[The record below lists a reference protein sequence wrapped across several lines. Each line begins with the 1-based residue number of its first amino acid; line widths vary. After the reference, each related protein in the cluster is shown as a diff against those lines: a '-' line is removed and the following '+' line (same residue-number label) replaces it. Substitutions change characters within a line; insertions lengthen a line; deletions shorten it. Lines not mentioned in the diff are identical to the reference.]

1 MLQFFAEKRV
11 FFNRILVLFLIALIY
26 FSPTINLNSINMENY
41 NTSLWNISGMILMVL
56 GSIGRIWASL
66 FIEGHKTKKVIT
78 EGPYSFIRHPLYL
91 FSLMI
96 ILSLFLAIKSVF
108 IGLYLLTMFI
118 LFHIPT
124 VLNEERVLTELHGG
138 DYMQYKNR
146 VSRFIPN
153 IFIYKKV
160 EKDTYLDIRLQR
172 VQQVMIE
179 AVLLI
184 ILYEAIIFLN

>member
-11 FFNRILVLFLIALIY
+11 FFNRILGLFLIALIY

-96 ILSLFLAIKSVF
+96 LLSLFLAIKSVF

>member
-11 FFNRILVLFLIALIY
+11 FFNRILGLFLIALIY

-78 EGPYSFIRHPLYL
+78 DGPYSLIRHPLYL

-96 ILSLFLAIKSVF
+96 LLSLFLAIKSVF

>member
-11 FFNRILVLFLIALIY
+11 FFNRILGLFLIALIY

-96 ILSLFLAIKSVF
+96 LLSLFLAIKSVF

-138 DYMQYKNR
+138 DYIQYKNR

>member
-11 FFNRILVLFLIALIY
+11 FFNRILGLFLIALIY

-78 EGPYSFIRHPLYL
+78 DGPYSLIRHPLYL

-96 ILSLFLAIKSVF
+96 LLSLFLAIKSVF

-118 LFHIPT
+118 LFHIPS

-138 DYMQYKNR
+138 DYLQYKNR

-153 IFIYKKV
+153 IFIYKKA

>member
-1 MLQFFAEKRV
+1 MIRLF
-11 FFNRILVLFLIALIY
+11 VLF
-26 FSPTINLNSINMENY
+26 T
-41 NTSLWNISGMILMVL
+41 
-56 GSIGRIWASL
+56 
-66 FIEGHKTKKVIT
+66 
-78 EGPYSFIRHPLYL
+78 
-91 FSLMI
+91 
-96 ILSLFLAIKSVF
+96 
-108 IGLYLLTMFI
+108 LLTMFI

-138 DYMQYKNR
+138 DYLQYKNR

-153 IFIYKKV
+153 IFIYKKA

>member
-11 FFNRILVLFLIALIY
+11 FFNRILGLFLIALIY

-56 GSIGRIWASL
+56 GAIGRIWASL
-66 FIEGHKTKKVIT
+66 FIEGHKTKKVISD
-78 EGPYSFIRHPLYL
+78 GPYSFIRHPLYL

-96 ILSLFLAIKSVF
+96 LLSLFLAIKSVF

>member
-11 FFNRILVLFLIALIY
+11 FFNRILGLFLIALIY

-78 EGPYSFIRHPLYL
+78 DGPYSLIRHPLYL

-96 ILSLFLAIKSVF
+96 LLSLFLAIKSVF

-153 IFIYKKV
+153 IFIYKKA

>member
-11 FFNRILVLFLIALIY
+11 FFNRILGLFLIALIY

-78 EGPYSFIRHPLYL
+78 DGPYSLIRHPLYL

-96 ILSLFLAIKSVF
+96 LLSLFLAIKSVF

-138 DYMQYKNR
+138 DYLQYKNR

-153 IFIYKKV
+153 IFIYKKA